1 MIQISNLSLIILLVF
16 IFILGAITWEYIKS
30 QIK

>member
-1 MIQISNLSLIILLVF
+1 MMISNLSLIILIVF
-16 IFILGAITWEYIKS
+16 VFVLGILTWEYIKS